1 MKIYIAGPMT
11 GLPDYNRPAFNAAA
25 KILSQSG
32 ETVLNPAVLPDGMKH
47 EEYMTICLAMVEVCD
62 TVMLLPGWEKS
73 VGAQMEHKRAREL
86 GKEVIEIEV
95 KHDRKSAKSS

>member
-1 MKIYIAGPMT
+1 MKVYIAGPMT

-25 KILSQSG
+25 KILSQCG
-32 ETVLNPAVLPDGMKH
+32 EIVLNPAVLPDGMRH

-62 TVMLLPGWEKS
+62 AVMLLPGWEQS

-95 KHDRKSAKSS
+95 TGGRR